1 MYYSIYTILFMQ
13 IDKIMQKMTIIKLQK
28 IPSKSLIQKTIRV
41 KVKK

>member
-1 MYYSIYTILFMQ
+1 MQ

-28 IPSKSLIQKTIRV
+28 ISSKSLIQKTIRV